1 MTRKSTNFSIYPTN
15 ISHKKAFCG
24 NLLGYQCQK
33 LIFAHNL
40 YSQFL
45 RFLQFGRS
53 HIFSGQDK
61 AGFGGDT
68 ADVFPPFFSII
79 SLYSSREWW
88 VNTPLMTMDWPASLS
103 VYPLR
108 SSSVRWSCRPF
119 DFSRSTSSL
128 LTGLEK

>member
-15 ISHKKAFCG
+15 ISHKK
-24 NLLGYQCQK
+24 LLWKFVRISMPK

-68 ADVFPPFFSII
+68 ADVFPPFFQ
-79 SLYSSREWW
+79 
-88 VNTPLMTMDWPASLS
+88 
-103 VYPLR
+103 
-108 SSSVRWSCRPF
+108 
-119 DFSRSTSSL
+119 SSL
-128 LTGLEK
+128 CIRPVSGG